1 MLYFARYKAGR
12 YDNSFSQFDARRIG
26 NAFFKE
32 FIPERSKEIES
43 CERKRRNEEALNRRE
58 LPKGYI
64 VPDGYNTYT
73 WYKEILRRA
82 SSGDQEAINLLKS
95 PVYE

>member
-1 MLYFARYKAGR
+1 MSKNIGSEPLGR
-12 YDNSFSQFDARRIG
+12 FYTGKN
-26 NAFFKE
+26 
-32 FIPERSKEIES
+32 P
-43 CERKRRNEEALNRRE
+43 KRRRE